1 MALIRELG
9 WDGPAPDVGPWT
21 LPNSVT
27 SAISSALAADAES
40 STLAGGQKPLLLL
53 HTSVTSYGKDK
64 EWPME
69 SWVELIRNLTEL
81 GHRVRLLWTPGDRAH
96 IDAIL
101 AQTPGAALAPETS
114 SLEHLM
120 ALLDQSALTIGTDSG
135 PVHLAALRGNQVL
148 GLYGPTDPVR
158 FAPPSSNAHIMS
170 ALPLEQEPSKRDRS
184 CRSALMEEISPN
196 AVLDQALTLLAAQQS
211 A

>member
-1 MALIRELG
+1 
-9 WDGPAPDVGPWT
+9 
-21 LPNSVT
+21 
-27 SAISSALAADAES
+27 
-40 STLAGGQKPLLLL
+40 
-53 HTSVTSYGKDK
+53 
-64 EWPME
+64 ME